1 MDSGYG
7 DDELYNVYDKP
18 WHESGTLGAHIYR
31 PSRNL
36 DKDVYRDN
44 LDKLIKTNR
53 FVPDKEFSSTDLTAT
68 RSGPV
73 QFEKEEDPLGLGK
86 FLTQAKRASKRHKDG
101 RDQREEERHKR
112 KRQE

>member
-7 DDELYNVYDKP
+7 DEESYNVYDKP
-18 WHESGTLGAHIYR
+18 WRESGTLGAHIYC

-36 DKDVYRDN
+36 DKDVYRDD

-53 FVPDKEFSSTDLTAT
+53 FVPHKEFSGTDLTAT

-73 QFEKEEDPLGLGK
+73 QFEKEEDPFGLGK
-86 FLTQAKRASKRHKDG
+86 FLTQAKCASKRHKDG